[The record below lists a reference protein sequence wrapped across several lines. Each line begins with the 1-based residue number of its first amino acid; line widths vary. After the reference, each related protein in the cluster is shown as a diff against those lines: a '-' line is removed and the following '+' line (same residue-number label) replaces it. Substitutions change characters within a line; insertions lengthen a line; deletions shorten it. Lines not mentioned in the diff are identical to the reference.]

1 MPVLSMFYGVI
12 ISMFYKDHN
21 PPHIHIQ
28 YAEYKAIV
36 DFNGDILEG
45 ELPVKQRKLIEAWII
60 LHQDELYA
68 NWQLAKDKQGL
79 FKIDPLK

>member
-45 ELPVKQRKLIEAWII
+45 ELPFKQRKLIEAWIV

-68 NWQLAKDKQGL
+68 NWQLAKDKQSL

>member
-28 YAEYKAIV
+28 YAEYNAIV
-36 DFNGDILEG
+36 DFNGNILEG
-45 ELPVKQRKLIEAWII
+45 ELPVKQRKLIEAWIV

-68 NWQLAKDKQGL
+68 NWQLAKDKQNM

>member
-1 MPVLSMFYGVI
+1 MFYGVI
-12 ISMFYKDHN
+12 VSMFYKDHN
-21 PPHIHIQ
+21 PPHIQ

-36 DFNGDILEG
+36 DFNGNMLEG
-45 ELPVKQRKLIEAWII
+45 ELPVKQRKLIEAWIV

-68 NWQLAKDKQGL
+68 NWQLAKDKQSL

>member
-1 MPVLSMFYGVI
+1 MPVLSMFYGII

-28 YAEYKAIV
+28 YAEYNAIV

-45 ELPVKQRKLIEAWII
+45 ELPGKQRKLMEAWIV

-68 NWQLAKDKQGL
+68 NWQLAKDKQTL

>member
-1 MPVLSMFYGVI
+1 MFYGVI

-45 ELPVKQRKLIEAWII
+45 ELPFKQRKLIEAWIV

-68 NWQLAKDKQGL
+68 NWQLAKDKQSL

>member
-45 ELPVKQRKLIEAWII
+45 ELPVKQRKLIEAWIV

-68 NWQLAKDKQGL
+68 DKQGL

>member
-45 ELPVKQRKLIEAWII
+45 ELPVKQRKLIEAWIV

>member
-1 MPVLSMFYGVI
+1 MPVLSMFYGII

-45 ELPVKQRKLIEAWII
+45 ELPVKQRKLIEAWIV

>member
-28 YAEYKAIV
+28 YAEYNAIV
-36 DFNGDILEG
+36 DFNGNILEG
-45 ELPVKQRKLIEAWII
+45 ELPVKQRKLIEAWIV

-68 NWQLAKDKQGL
+68 NWQLEKDKQNL

>member
-1 MPVLSMFYGVI
+1 MFYGVI

-45 ELPVKQRKLIEAWII
+45 ELPVKQRKLIEAWIV

>member
-45 ELPVKQRKLIEAWII
+45 ELPVKQRKLIEAWIV

-68 NWQLAKDKQGL
+68 NWQLAKDKQSL

>member
-28 YAEYKAIV
+28 YAEYNAIV
-36 DFNGDILEG
+36 DFDGNILEG
-45 ELPVKQRKLIEAWII
+45 ELPVKQRKLIEAWIV

-68 NWQLAKDKQGL
+68 NWQLAKDKQNL

>member
-28 YAEYKAIV
+28 YAEYNAIV
-36 DFNGDILEG
+36 DFNGHILEG
-45 ELPVKQRKLIEAWII
+45 ELPVKQRKLIEAWIV

-68 NWQLAKDKQGL
+68 NWQLAKDKQNL

>member
-28 YAEYKAIV
+28 YAEYNAIV
-36 DFNGDILEG
+36 DFNGNILEG
-45 ELPVKQRKLIEAWII
+45 ELPVKQRKLIEA
-60 LHQDELYA
+60 
-68 NWQLAKDKQGL
+68 
-79 FKIDPLK
+79 

>member
-1 MPVLSMFYGVI
+1 MPILSMFYGVI

-45 ELPVKQRKLIEAWII
+45 ELPVKQRKLIEAWIV

>member
-1 MPVLSMFYGVI
+1 MPVLSMFYGII

-45 ELPVKQRKLIEAWII
+45 ELPSKQRKLIEAWIV

>member
-1 MPVLSMFYGVI
+1 MPILSMFYGVI

-45 ELPVKQRKLIEAWII
+45 ELPVKQRKLIEAWIV

-68 NWQLAKDKQGL
+68 NWQLAKDKQSL

>member
-21 PPHIHIQ
+21 LPHIHIQ
-28 YAEYKAIV
+28 YAEYNAIV
-36 DFNGDILEG
+36 DFNGNILEG
-45 ELPVKQRKLIEAWII
+45 ELPVKQRKLIEAWIV

-68 NWQLAKDKQGL
+68 NWQLAKDKQNL

>member
-45 ELPVKQRKLIEAWII
+45 ELPSKQRKLIEAWIV

-68 NWQLAKDKQGL
+68 NWQLAKDNQGL

>member
-28 YAEYKAIV
+28 YAEYNAIV
-36 DFNGDILEG
+36 DFNGNILEG
-45 ELPVKQRKLIEAWII
+45 ELPVKQRKLIEAWIV

>member
-1 MPVLSMFYGVI
+1 M
-12 ISMFYKDHN
+12 
-21 PPHIHIQ
+21 
-28 YAEYKAIV
+28 

-45 ELPVKQRKLIEAWII
+45 ELPSKQRKLIEAWIV

>member
-1 MPVLSMFYGVI
+1 MFYGVI

>member
-1 MPVLSMFYGVI
+1 MFYGVI

-45 ELPVKQRKLIEAWII
+45 ELPVKQRKLIEAWIV

-68 NWQLAKDKQGL
+68 NWQLAKDKQSL

>member
-12 ISMFYKDHN
+12 ISVFYKDHN

-28 YAEYKAIV
+28 YAEYNAIV
-36 DFNGDILEG
+36 DFNGNILEG
-45 ELPVKQRKLIEAWII
+45 ELPVKQRKLIEAWIV

-68 NWQLAKDKQGL
+68 NWQLAKDKQNL

>member
-1 MPVLSMFYGVI
+1 MFYGVI

-45 ELPVKQRKLIEAWII
+45 ELPSKQRKLIEAWIV

>member
-45 ELPVKQRKLIEAWII
+45 ALPVKQRKLIEAWII

>member
-45 ELPVKQRKLIEAWII
+45 ELPSKQRKLIEAWIV

>member
-1 MPVLSMFYGVI
+1 MPVLSMFYGII

-28 YAEYKAIV
+28 YAEYQAV
-36 DFNGDILEG
+36 MDFNGTILEG
-45 ELPVKQRKLIEAWII
+45 TIPAKQRKLIDAWIV

-68 NWQLAKDKQGL
+68 NWQLAKDKQSL

>member
-21 PPHIHIQ
+21 PPYIHIQ

-45 ELPVKQRKLIEAWII
+45 ELPVKQRKLIEAWIV

>member
-1 MPVLSMFYGVI
+1 MPILSMFYGVI

-36 DFNGDILEG
+36 DFNGDIVEG
-45 ELPVKQRKLIEAWII
+45 ELPVKQRKLIEAWIV

>member
-28 YAEYKAIV
+28 YAEYNAIV
-36 DFNGDILEG
+36 DFNGNILEG
-45 ELPVKQRKLIEAWII
+45 ELPVKQRKLIEAWIV

-68 NWQLAKDKQGL
+68 NWQLAKDKQNL

>member
-28 YAEYKAIV
+28 YAEYTAIV
-36 DFNGDILEG
+36 DFNGNILEG
-45 ELPVKQRKLIEAWII
+45 ELPVKQRKLIEAWIV